1 MNLRVNFR
9 QTHLDEYCSFDFV
22 NRVKESEQFDRFVRD
37 LGMTTPKNEQK
48 IVNLS
53 GGNKQKVMIAN
64 CVAPRPRILIVD
76 QRTCGIDV
84 GAKAEVH
91 ALLSQ
96 LAEQGLSIIVIA
108 SDLSEVV
115 AVCDR
120 VLVIKAGQ
128 IAGELSRAVATQE
141 RVMLAATG

>member
-1 MNLRVNFR
+1 
-9 QTHLDEYCSFDFV
+9 
-22 NRVKESEQFDRFVRD
+22 
-37 LGMTTPKNEQK
+37 
-48 IVNLS
+48 
-53 GGNKQKVMIAN
+53 
-64 CVAPRPRILIVD
+64 VARRPRILIVD